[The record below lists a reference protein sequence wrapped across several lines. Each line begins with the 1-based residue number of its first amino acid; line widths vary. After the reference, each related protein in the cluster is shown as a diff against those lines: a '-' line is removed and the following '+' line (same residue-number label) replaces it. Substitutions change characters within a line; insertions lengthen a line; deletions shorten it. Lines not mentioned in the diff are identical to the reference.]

1 MGIPAPTQAPGV
13 AIVPL
18 VADRDEDVAAEDH
31 AWVYTWV
38 SDLGEEGPPSPASAH
53 ATRAYDVDG
62 NIQSVTLTMATGVT
76 GPYGINRKRIYRTG
90 IGSDGTTE
98 FLFLTEITASAATYT
113 DSALGSRLGE
123 LLPSTTWDP
132 PPDDMVG
139 LIGLPNGVLAGFR
152 GRDLLLSEP
161 YQGHAWPTDY
171 IQVADYEIVGLGSF
185 GTTVVVLTK
194 GRPYL
199 LLGSHPGA
207 SSLVAMELDQ
217 ACVSK
222 RSITRIGQQGVVYAS
237 PDGLVRVGPGGGE
250 IISRESYTLKEWRAL
265 SPENI
270 VAFYH
275 DGQYVAFLGDHAI
288 ASDPDTGG
296 IIEFDQVVRA
306 GYQDRVDDRL
316 YVVQGSEI
324 KEWRTAPEGTET
336 MAEMVWRSRIET
348 GLARNFSTAQ
358 VISAADAMTPI
369 TFRLLAGG
377 DEAFSQ
383 SITSNTPFRLPPH
396 TRSDEWQFEIEGQA
410 EVKEVRVGAMREM
423 LGVRGAAQ
431 VAGPRLQ
438 VFAASIT
445 VIEGGT
451 GTIQARLTAQP
462 TGDVTV
468 AATEASA
475 DISLTPASRTFTM
488 ADWNVYQAWTVTAVQ
503 DADTVDETALVTLT
517 ATGAITDTKTVNVT
531 VRDDDTPV
539 LPAAAAPTVA
549 ITAVGSVSEANT
561 QPLVVSVTGGTYD
574 VLNYAWVVVSGGG
587 TITGSGTHV
596 TYNPPDVAANT
607 AVQVRCTVTVYGT
620 GGNAQLGTDDTA
632 FDTEDFTV
640 TAVIPVTYYLGVS
653 ADASFAPTDFTVM
666 GSARALAVPEAP
678 TWPDGVRR
686 YIGYARPTSL
696 GDYTAL
702 YYYPAGV
709 PNTTNR
715 ITAWLQEPATIMIN
729 GVECTVLR
737 TRLSGRDSSRGR
749 IVEPV

>member
-1 MGIPAPTQAPGV
+1 MGVFASPGQPVSRNLGIPAPTQAPGV
-13 AIVPL
+13 ALVPL
-18 VADRDEDVAAEDH
+18 VADEDPDVAKEEH

-38 SDLGEEGPPSPASAH
+38 SDLGEEGPPSPASIH
-53 ATRAYDVDG
+53 AARAYDVDG

-76 GPYGINRKRIYRTG
+76 GPYGINRKRIYRTA

-98 FLFLTEITASAATYT
+98 FLFLTEIQASAATYT
-113 DSALGSRLGE
+113 DSALGSTLGE

-132 PPDDMVG
+132 PPDDMEG

-222 RSITRIGQQGVVYAS
+222 RSIARIGQQGVVYAS

-250 IISRESYTLKEWRAL
+250 IISRDSYTLKEWRAL

-275 DGQYVAFLGDHAI
+275 DGQYVAFLGSHAI

-316 YVVQGSEI
+316 YVVQGGEI

-348 GLARNFSTAQ
+348 GPCSQLLDGSGDFGGRCDDADHLPAARRRDRSLLHRCLEQHPFSASFSHSFRRLAIR
-358 VISAADAMTPI
+358 DRGP
-369 TFRLLAGG
+369 GG
-377 DEAFSQ
+377 
-383 SITSNTPFRLPPH
+383 
-396 TRSDEWQFEIEGQA
+396 GQ
-410 EVKEVRVGAMREM
+410 EVRVGAMREM
-423 LGVRGAAQ
+423 LGVRGAAH

-438 VFAASIT
+438 VLAASIT
-445 VIEGGT
+445 VTEGDSA
-451 GTIQARLTAQP
+451 TIQARLTAQP

-468 AATEASA
+468 MATEASA
-475 DISLTPASRTFTM
+475 EISVAPATRTFTM
-488 ADWNVYQAWTVTAVQ
+488 ANWNTYQPWTVTAAQ
-503 DADTVDETALVTLT
+503 DADTSDETALVTLT
-517 ATGAITDTKTVNVT
+517 ASGAIDDTRTVT
-531 VRDDDTPV
+531 VTVMDDDMPV
-539 LPAAAAPTVA
+539 LPDASAPTVTIQA
-549 ITAVGSVSEANT
+549 ISSIAEM
-561 QPLVVSVTGGTYD
+561 
-574 VLNYAWVVVSGGG
+574 
-587 TITGSGTHV
+587 
-596 TYNPPDVAANT
+596 
-607 AVQVRCTVTVYGT
+607 R
-620 GGNAQLGTDDTA
+620 
-632 FDTEDFTV
+632 
-640 TAVIPVTYYLGVS
+640 
-653 ADASFAPTDFTVM
+653 
-666 GSARALAVPEAP
+666 
-678 TWPDGVRR
+678 
-686 YIGYARPTSL
+686 
-696 GDYTAL
+696 
-702 YYYPAGV
+702 
-709 PNTTNR
+709 
-715 ITAWLQEPATIMIN
+715 
-729 GVECTVLR
+729 LR
-737 TRLSGRDSSRGR
+737 HW
-749 IVEPV
+749 